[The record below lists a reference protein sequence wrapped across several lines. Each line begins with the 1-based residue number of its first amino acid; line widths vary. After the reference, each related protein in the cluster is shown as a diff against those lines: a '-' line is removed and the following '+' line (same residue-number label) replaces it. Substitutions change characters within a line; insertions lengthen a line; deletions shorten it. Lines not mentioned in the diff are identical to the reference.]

1 VDYPEYG
8 FGDNDIS
15 ALPDRRFGFSSTSLN
30 AVMGASFD
38 FLDAKMSAE
47 DNISGSSQ
55 WNSGLTYF
63 PGDIVSYNPPSGLAN
78 IDDLTNWTETFNLIG
93 FPSLAMCK
101 KEVGA
106 AKTYPSSASN
116 ANGSWNSER
125 TPWYG
130 SESGEINEY
139 WVKYDSQINRP
150 NSSLASI
157 YKYFSEK
164 KFEIK
169 KFAHNSSYQGQTN
182 LAGQPVQREAGR
194 IRMADFTGS
203 SNIFGHLLV
212 KFAKPLKRYSR
223 DKCRSWYSGAS
234 SESGPYQDGG
244 YDIFIY
250 TKTLR
255 KDHGGQPRLAVT
267 FGRTTKL
274 SSYSSTSGISTYST
288 SQISRSDINRYLQ
301 GILNPNNINTDLASE
316 GDLLHFQ
323 YRDLTPFFYM
333 RRGYVHAR
341 RRGGVHPGSNKGSTQ
356 LGKYIMMVEDVLS
369 RQRIEF
375 VTPQI
380 FSNGNMYVGGH
391 GALGSMSLDH
401 GQPKTNVDYD
411 YELESSTQDQALTK
425 LLSIKT
431 ITGSASVSGDN
442 PCHYLILGNKLGRAD
457 QIENEGKKFIN
468 SHVDAAFLPILK
480 RTDEM
485 SDSEFSAALGLL
497 QTGFK
502 GFDGSKFKD
511 LTADGNQVLSTTI
524 DADTSQNLFEAKH
537 FIDLGRSDLQQES
550 IFSLTVDRTGN
561 PQGNVQTLANIPEW
575 NDTKEYSGG
584 NMTRVPREDWWE
596 VTTAIACD
604 AWRQEKVYSEWVS
617 PGNEHNTVYV
627 YQDDGAK
634 IYYKSL
640 KNDNENFFPLHLNLF
655 FKANVSMGASAD
667 NDPILNKEKWTRLSI
682 LSNTAISPLSMVT
695 QITLYDGWVKI
706 FKSSQT
712 GLSTSP
718 PNNKSG
724 ITLGLQWFN
733 SLDGASGLGL
743 MSERLYDIAPW
754 DMEQAE
760 NYKVGDLVTL
770 KEKTPTMVDP
780 NSGESLTYQEWAG
793 RYPTDENTN
802 LLDSAEFLFLK
813 ADAAVASYCF
823 QCIKDTDSPADPAG
837 VGIVPGIFPKESASE
852 TAYFLSNLVEDLQYS
867 RFRGKNLYA
876 ETTWL
881 EITENEF
888 TAERIDPNVDPA
900 NNDNRGRAY
909 AQYYGLEELDG
920 KFKIRQRDLFGS
932 DNYSY
937 DLTYENYYR
946 IGDAVKMDDNE
957 WRVKIKQFCYV
968 SDATPLLDDNF
979 VLEGNLQNSTVI
991 EGLQYKADISGYV
1004 GKKIYEFPVSINSG
1018 TMSGFTSNYTL
1029 VIRPSEYWQ
1038 PVARR
1043 EFDLDR
1049 TYPSSEEIAAG
1060 VEPQYFLTEG
1070 DFDFIHKA
1078 EGSSEY
1084 AVSEAFNSRLDIFG
1098 PRLKTYDASGNNA
1111 KFWTPRIKYPTT
1123 HMIDTWVGGVPDAD
1137 SPLFLASLDYVSVNY
1152 EDWNVDLRAEGDT
1165 LSSGDLPHPLNE
1177 NNQDEDRHPAIRAFR
1192 GWVDSIDS
1200 DIDFNLD
1207 AGFNLDSRG
1216 VGDVN
1221 PIKFVKEDESYP
1233 PTIELTTEIYTG
1245 GNADTGHPNHGAI
1258 YDGGEISINSNQ
1270 TIKLIPQLKG
1280 ADGNNFTTYSGFIS
1294 SMSNANVL
1302 GRYLR
1307 LPINTGDSYSDFGLT
1322 YAGIMESPYIR
1333 IGEPSQWL
1341 SNQAYSADEAVH
1353 DGTYVWQ
1360 ADTDIPAGQVPG
1372 VSESWVFVRPV
1383 EYASRIIS
1391 ESLLD
1396 SDSLLGGMNSK
1407 IEYQY
1412 DEVSHKNSSILK
1424 IENNGSNIG
1433 LLEQLGDKLQVMP
1446 KWKNISGPE
1455 GEIAPWTHDQSFDT
1469 GDFTKELNILYY
1481 ARRASSGV
1489 QPSLFESMWQRVDE
1503 WKNNLPYE
1511 LGDIVYAKERGV
1523 VWNSNE
1529 DSGSLPTQNELSQ
1542 SNDVMVF
1549 YSCLDA
1555 HNASGEPAGG
1565 VSPSAENILDS
1576 THGESEYLLRPFDNM
1591 SNIFTNSGLNINIS
1605 FEMQAVDGQSYMSST
1620 KELTLSLFSNENP
1633 GGTQRKDVDLFNYA
1647 FNSPTVL
1654 RGNLGFVSEFKLGN
1668 SFAGLQNT
1676 AILPMSVKITN
1687 VSGAAPDVD
1696 ADTYLDVNNAVS
1708 KTYAVSAGLGWQ
1720 NRFMISNNKL
1730 YASGMD
1736 SSELGYLG
1744 ISNYKKIDGKPETY
1758 YGSNLEWNLD
1768 TFGKHNMCAPLKD
1781 AQDDELQRV
1790 KIYANG
1796 TTDTLLDPEPDIDF
1810 VRSGGGNTVFITTD
1824 KKLYG
1829 FGKNEN
1835 NSLGITDKS
1844 FNSSSDDPEDWGDWS
1859 HDLIDA
1865 EDRFDLLSYANFN
1878 HAAGDPIASN
1888 KNDPHLAG
1896 WATYLTKDHNRANPA
1911 PQWERMAWATFP
1923 LDWFDKTSA
1932 EQDSY
1937 LHNNV
1942 TWIPEE
1948 ELYPAGVTP
1957 WWASQE
1963 QLKIAGRIL
1972 PWYDNI
1978 NFWKEGGIECV
1989 GFDKPDNRGVPK
2001 VVNTHFILNSED
2013 YIPFA
2018 RQARSGAEG
2027 AYDVSFSLDGTSE
2040 YAKSL
2045 STMMIKPAWEFYGG
2059 TDTDNSATKKRE
2071 HFVVAGF
2078 EGSKERHMAGA
2089 AVQNDRGWMVP
2100 AWLFPYRDNAEISNK
2115 LTSWNGIS
2123 WPHGKFQNL
2132 YPTSQWDDGDRFNT
2146 TREWGTPDWNER
2158 SWWGHDKKYN
2168 GAREAAPW
2176 TDNESISWFKER
2188 EHLGERWVSIE
2199 NALPEDEPGISPKW
2213 EYIGWPDLDLP
2224 YGGSHKNHC
2233 VIDYFHDSKTM
2244 TVSGTECLALAMYRL
2259 KDRANYSYMDRPSQH
2274 SLNNNDDNNLRA
2286 NCLKL
2291 AANRNAPAVPFPVKL
2306 TDDNVVWA
2314 STNEHST
2321 IYVTEDGDVK
2331 ILGSIIG
2338 CKDIPV
2344 QGLDF
2349 HSEATHGEVRR
2360 ADNVMFHGGSDTFDS
2375 FGDLTVNELWQ
2386 NDNWGLIH
2394 HMTDRDPDPFAGGEA
2409 VKYGSLIQGNIA
2421 YGETWE
2427 PYIEHID
2434 YVNGQY
2440 VSYSGSLWSKIGDQ
2454 GAGAHTF
2461 PGVIPGEWNSVSE
2474 SITPLVTQDAASTNF
2489 DNLNNNYLHKYWP
2502 NTGPAYVATDS
2513 NGLNPDVKRIAEE
2526 DWGSIE
2532 FFGGNVIRQDGTTIS
2547 DPSVG
2552 IAGSYR
2558 KVDLPSPTGGYPVY
2572 RHVANVDNLIWFYN
2586 GYWRAS
2592 TATYYNSN
2600 EFDKQYAKGAVTT
2613 TVDKTPADV
2622 AVWSVLTQRESHK
2635 EINIYNTGVQFGGQY
2650 SSDSK
2655 KDTAWS
2661 VQPNGVLPATAN
2673 DPLYPAAWIPNNLI
2687 PGNWLDAPEGSSWV
2701 GVWWSEQ
2708 GGVPTL
2714 WPQATPVFYQAF
2726 HLDEGIDVSQVTVS
2740 FDFAVD
2746 NTMLDIQ
2753 IHSEAGWHSINPDLV
2768 TGEEWETTSY
2778 LTNWD
2783 FNKSMLGYAGGNG
2796 HQYLFGWRPLFP
2808 DNWTANVWLWLEDH
2822 PDFVDNNGNPKYTTY
2837 WHDHARKS
2845 GEQQILPGVTKWG
2858 TFWGENNDRDG
2869 FGNTATSWFGA
2880 SGSNLDEELRDH
2892 GMHYPAYEQLNQTTH
2907 YVAQTL
2913 ELHLDNHGNRFE
2925 YLSNLLDKSY
2935 DYSRPNHPTTWDNS
2949 NKPSLSDLACMGVYN
2964 FAKVVIIQDNCS
2976 AWGSRQL
2983 GYDTEPGV
2991 MRSKYGGANYYWGL
3005 QSHVETGG
3013 LSGAARLHLVPW
3025 GYDYTPNTY
3034 GFGGHKDSGSL
3045 NPSVNE
3051 YVQLGTWNPDK
3062 LGGAGF
3068 TQWHQGSELSAE
3080 RYGPNYPKPLTVGQK
3095 YEVRF
3100 FVSYRTAYSEPD
3112 VGAIIWA
3119 WEGGVP
3125 TATVDNLEA
3134 VQGGNLVN
3142 DYAGSG
3148 HQAIDVGDLGSG
3160 WTETKF
3166 TFVATHTSHSVEF
3179 ICHTTSSDSTAFIYS
3194 VSCKPVT
3201 AAWYGGWFGELNSID
3216 IGPQGIGASNI
3227 FRAGA
3232 GAAGNNALVMY
3243 VKNAGNVNNPAGL
3256 LVTNLTINAPLLLG
3270 YGAEIWTEDAEV
3282 KTEYRIQHRA
3292 GNGIGGA
3299 AGKLSTDMVTGILPY
3314 PLEDY
3319 EQKEDYA
3326 GYTWYGDQT
3335 DWDYYMNVWTDVAD
3349 AREEL
3354 YPWMTGEEYAKL
3366 HWAGPLTEAD
3376 RATRYGAIRHKS
3388 TLERRTLAKSEWF
3401 RNKYVSQTYMR
3412 DWVEDPILG
3421 HTFLARASQAA
3432 NNKLTSLGKTGGNWY
3447 YTAKYGQW
3455 IYITDAEKTKKED
3468 GERFECFMSGIDID
3482 FTEISSNAENY
3493 GVGNAL
3499 FPVIDGEIV
3508 GKLAFTGTG
3517 TGWRKDSGIFFHI
3530 YVRPSSGIVLRT
3542 IKPEILTQGRWG
3554 VMYSPGKTTDARTAG
3569 DWSTI
3574 VQTRYG
3580 MISYND
3586 HRVVWS
3592 ILDDGPPDV
3601 RAYADGV
3608 AGETGTGYDQDKV
3621 MAASAWTWPENNGGG
3636 HHEDLDPPLVLAQGY
3651 HTFYMWEYDWGQPTG
3666 WGLLGDEGKFRY
3678 LLSAEIGGAAVNEEF
3693 HDSGD
3698 IVFHAGWI
3706 LDNDA
3711 IYGSN
3716 LPGIGSWEN
3725 HIKYSPRGFSGFFD
3739 YTAAAGMGEDP
3750 EYQGSTISK
3759 SSYNEGDIVTAQVAD
3774 GDDLFGTLVFVS
3786 MKDDNT
3792 SDIGFSESLERVDGK
3807 KWSMPA
3813 PKAITK
3819 TYDLSTNSLADI
3831 EDEISSTTLTP
3842 EPHTLYDHE
3851 DYGSDK
3857 ALQVEAGSDHIL
3869 IRTASGKVFGVGDN
3883 SLQQIDWR
3891 NKTGGIESDFDLGDR
3906 LGRESGKGF
3915 YKLEG
3920 TAPSSLN
3927 PIYDPSWSAIEQPAL
3942 PPEKWAYGKTY
3953 QPGSR
3958 VWIDHVS
3965 HVVYVGPGEGVEGT
3979 LLQEHL
3985 QISIPSITENG
3996 GLETLPPETLKSDW
4010 ADTNKLGKWQK
4021 PDVEVLT
4028 FGSIGEAMHALV
4040 NQENGAGGTLGST
4053 GLSGWFPLG
4062 KLGMMPNDGATHT
4075 FPSSEIKMPRTANF
4089 KLYKKAFGDTHFC
4102 TREIFIK
4109 PHLISHG
4116 NNNNQAVELDEIIA
4130 VAASGNNSLI
4140 LSQSGNLF
4148 GTGENKISGSDRD
4161 EYEGRSLGNALG
4173 LESEFL
4179 DGPEFIF
4186 PNVEFISLQGDCATF
4201 ISEGRSY
4208 KCGGVGLRPYL
4219 ENYSFKGAPAVIL
4232 DDASGREGEPIIA
4245 KQVFMDS
4252 FGFWSKPK
4260 RRIRKWPQFIDG
4272 KLCRK
4277 GSKDIRDKVL
4287 PEINR
4292 LADAWVSNKSY
4303 RTSLPSGHSQLLN
4316 GQPNTL
4322 FHHGYGSDMVAGSN
4336 ADQAGSAFIG
4346 REPDFVTHKG
4356 TIYQCIKDHFFSF
4369 EPGSSLGELY
4379 WRESSAS
4386 MINVN
4391 PIQYFYRE
4399 WQLDRWATISYVNES
4414 GELFSKG
4421 FQVMYAPDSSGDII
4435 GGKSYTSLRTN
4446 ASTWADE
4453 RISGW
4458 HLDLDHAGVG
4468 VTSQVDY
4475 GGSGTMYLYYGGQ
4488 DNEYL
4493 GTAGSIFGESV
4504 NPFYGDSNTNIVNEK
4519 NLLDTEYID
4528 FTHNLLGSFVSGSN
4542 APTGITV
4549 TWTNM
4554 LSHVVSLAWGDAS
4567 CGWGSLDPF
4576 APSFIRDFNFKSW
4589 PTAGQLDLIDLFS
4602 NASEHGW
4609 NNYYFPGVVNHANNS
4624 QNPPDGMYNWWQVMG
4639 EMSVSQWAPALPTHH
4654 PRGALDAFKFMN
4666 RFTGDETYSW
4676 KPAGSISEVP
4686 DMATAGN
4693 EGEYHPDIKWP
4704 IYSKIERYSEAA
4716 TDTWGLHSSFG
4727 DSLAYTFG
4735 YSIFGGNFNDRFN
4748 DDAWIVGDFDTTK
4761 AESSQFG
4768 VKDEPKNPRLTAA
4781 SGRGSLTK
4789 ILGLQTGALTQ
4800 GCPEVIPDSVFS
4812 LLLQGHL
4819 EYRRINFP
4827 STAMFGAWMCDPWS
4841 LPFGDKA
4848 HQSWKS
4854 QFSLLVGQEN
4864 QGVGENVSWGWLDP
4878 NSNTMTKLGKYHNH
4892 GLVGDAISHDNY
4904 TFLKPGDRF
4913 NFGGTVYRMHWR
4925 VEEGQGGIEGGAPIP
4940 NGTYIAPDKDGAG
4953 AGKTGY
4959 SSMWSVDR
4967 LEKEH
4972 RWRTQIGIMH
4982 QTMELGQKWG
4992 GDPYKRFL
5000 RGYATSIGH
5009 SQIYTGFAE
5018 KIGGHCALAWAD
5030 RGDKA
5035 GKVSLAVDYRNYS
5048 AGLDQRQPDN
5058 FSGLGE
5064 FDVFDVPGW
5073 NQRTSDNKET
5083 IELTDTQ
5090 GYTFIN
5096 REVPSPTY
5104 WQRYLP
5110 AGAEQ
5115 LEGLDAGNGYSV
5127 WDWVFALNQLR
5138 QGWDWT
5144 QRLEV
5149 WIGVNFGSYP
5159 TFTLAGQVFSSGNQL
5174 PHRRQSQGAPHTAPG
5189 ISNYEHWLAFLAQQ
5203 GAGSLN
5209 RYAGFYKFPQRAV
5222 DFGFGPMTDVM
5233 EAYGQLKRHGMNN
5246 FTIGPDEAHS
5256 WRGRENQMDSYC
5268 SQSKR
5273 SSQYNELAVTDL
5285 TNIPVG
5291 ECMNWLWEND
5301 ISAGD
5306 IISIQDHRSPKRNR
5320 RLWRAYNDIPSGTIK
5335 YGDFP
5340 KAGTKF
5346 IQSWWTD
5353 LFQEILDWDSST
5365 WYRHGDRVIYK
5376 GNLWLMPHDWAKDWG
5391 DWGDPATDNYN
5402 RGLGIRGDDTMPGT
5416 TGVWKSSIEDGAG
5429 TKPHWVIGN
5438 HHGGPDNQVSDGGTP
5453 GDGGCTS
5460 HNQGADQNPE
5470 KFALY
5475 SAKDMIENWK
5485 DRPYTARHNRELRFE
5500 LAERFINAEEIDE
5513 YNPLAST
5520 IYAPEIIWA
5529 KDIELGKRYTVV
5541 FPGWD
5546 REWVNGELHETID
5559 DWVDEFGEE
5568 WEEWTFDLPNG
5579 YWPTGAGDSIRQ
5591 YMLNFASGTSELGL
5605 GIGELEHRGDSS
5617 FIAKKSG
5624 WNVLSADALWYGG
5637 QVGHDWGLFNVYNS
5651 IMFFHPWR
5659 MFDWR
5664 PTWGEYGRVSAAD
5677 WETMTNGLP
5686 AMYRPY
5692 YASEPGTAAQ
5702 PAGSGPLGESLYRS
5716 AYTNASLPHCA
5727 GDVILSDGDLFLA
5740 KNCGS
5745 HGVGAAW
5752 DTCAIYAFWHL
5763 GSYEPFP
5770 PPSESKSRWQEEYD
5784 DKISDGLSPTVL
5796 DPIYRNVPGESTM
5809 GGAED
5814 HPMMWG
5820 DYRIATQADVDAGAN
5835 SSINTPP
5842 TEVGDAFGK
5851 VDWSGAKKVT
5861 NQFLPDSSNG
5871 PMWLG
5876 EAYDQPLLR
5885 KKSWERLLRKLH
5897 PSLQMS
5903 GWGFGNNLEPGAWGG
5918 CQVRPYSPPGYYRG
5932 DLVKT
5937 QDGGVWKVWRFNEEG
5952 GSASGYGTG
5961 DDAPGGA
5968 NNKWEYIGENGDSL
5982 GWLLTGAKG
5991 AFYSESYLDSGNK
6004 QELTKWYIN
6013 AEAGSDNI
6021 LKGSTDIYDSEDV
6034 SITCRGSKMFASRDA
6049 AINWVIRRA
6058 KEREKLGFSWYDH
6071 KTRKWV
6077 AGRNWLW
6084 ENINLE
6090 RIWDYGGWELSEGG
6104 KPEGAG
6110 DNADIYV
6117 TMTPRTQYYP
6127 GDRAWWKGELYE
6139 CQAFLRLNS
6148 SDEFTTHLGAGTSYV
6163 VGASNPWNAYNPD
6176 GRWGGTPVGD
6186 SVFPYTNH
6194 SLPHVDGEHIPP
6206 WWVKSGGGTF
6216 KLPVVGFDDYDGSH
6230 DNSKHQGAAGVREGS
6245 NLAGTMS
6252 IFPNDYFDTQEEA
6265 EAFARNPQVASNY
6278 SDSNT
6283 FQPGGPYK
6291 GHPGFTDAD
6300 LIEIT
6305 TEYCDKYG
6313 AAGVDGDCE
6322 VIYIG
6327 GAAHSQ
6333 CLARMRGICDSW
6345 EEKIGNA
6352 LPGGTIIPNGEL
6364 FLSILGSAKWKD
6376 SWEDTGNKVDTD

>member
-1 VDYPEYG
+1 
-8 FGDNDIS
+8 
-15 ALPDRRFGFSSTSLN
+15 
-30 AVMGASFD
+30 
-38 FLDAKMSAE
+38 
-47 DNISGSSQ
+47 
-55 WNSGLTYF
+55 
-63 PGDIVSYNPPSGLAN
+63 
-78 IDDLTNWTETFNLIG
+78 
-93 FPSLAMCK
+93 
-101 KEVGA
+101 
-106 AKTYPSSASN
+106 
-116 ANGSWNSER
+116 
-125 TPWYG
+125 
-130 SESGEINEY
+130 
-139 WVKYDSQINRP
+139 
-150 NSSLASI
+150 
-157 YKYFSEK
+157 
-164 KFEIK
+164 
-169 KFAHNSSYQGQTN
+169 
-182 LAGQPVQREAGR
+182 
-194 IRMADFTGS
+194 
-203 SNIFGHLLV
+203 
-212 KFAKPLKRYSR
+212 
-223 DKCRSWYSGAS
+223 
-234 SESGPYQDGG
+234 
-244 YDIFIY
+244 
-250 TKTLR
+250 
-255 KDHGGQPRLAVT
+255 
-267 FGRTTKL
+267 
-274 SSYSSTSGISTYST
+274 
-288 SQISRSDINRYLQ
+288 
-301 GILNPNNINTDLASE
+301 
-316 GDLLHFQ
+316 
-323 YRDLTPFFYM
+323 M

-431 ITGSASVSGDN
+431 ITGSASVDGDN

-511 LTADGNQVLSTTI
+511 LIADENQVLSTTI
-524 DADTSQNLFEAKH
+524 DADASQNLFEARH

-640 KNDNENFFPLHLNLF
+640 KNNNENFFPLHLNLF

-695 QITLYDGWVKI
+695 QITLYDGWIKI

-888 TAERIDPNVDPA
+888 TSERIDPNVDPA

-920 KFKIRQRDLFGS
+920 KFKIRQRDLFGAN
-932 DNYSY
+932 NYSY

-991 EGLQYKADISGYV
+991 EGLQYKAGISGYV

-1018 TMSGFTSNYTL
+1018 TIDGFTSNYTL

-1084 AVSEAFNSRLDIFG
+1084 AVSAAFNSKLDIFG
-1098 PRLKTYDASGNNA
+1098 PRLKTYDPSGDNT
-1111 KFWTPRIKYPTT
+1111 KFWTSRIKYPTT
-1123 HMIDTWVGGVPDAD
+1123 NMIDTWDGGVPDAD
-1137 SPLFLASLDYVSVNY
+1137 SPLFLASLDYVDVNY
-1152 EDWNVDLRAEGDT
+1152 DDWSVDLRAEGDT
-1165 LSSGDLPHPLNE
+1165 LSLGDLPHPLNE

-1200 DIDFNLD
+1200 DVDFNLD
-1207 AGFNLDSRG
+1207 AGFNLDSRA

-1280 ADGNNFTTYSGFIS
+1280 ADGNNFATYSGFIS

-1307 LPINTGDSYSDFGLT
+1307 LPINAGDSYSDFGLT

-1333 IGEPSQWL
+1333 IGEPSQWF
-1341 SNQAYSADEAVH
+1341 SDQDYSADEEVH

-1412 DEVSHKNSSILK
+1412 DEISHKNSSILK

-1591 SNIFTNSGLNINIS
+1591 SNIFTNSGLNLNIS
-1605 FEMQAVDGQSYMSST
+1605 FEMQAVDGQSYISST

-1633 GGTQRKDVDLFNYA
+1633 GGTPRKDVDLFNYA
-1647 FNSPTVL
+1647 FDSPTVL

-1676 AILPMSVKITN
+1676 AVLPMSVKITN
-1687 VSGAAPDVD
+1687 VSGAVPDVD

-1720 NRFMISNNKL
+1720 NRFMISDNKL

-1768 TFGKHNMCAPLKD
+1768 TFGRHNMCAPLKD

-2027 AYDVSFSLDGTSE
+2027 AYDVHFSLDGTSE
-2040 YAKSL
+2040 YVKSL

-2059 TDTDNSATKKRE
+2059 TDTNNSATRKRE

-2176 TDNESISWFKER
+2176 TDNGPISWFAER

-2199 NALPEDEPGISPKW
+2199 NTLPEDEPGISPKW

-2244 TVSGTECLALAMYRL
+2244 TVSGTEYLALAMYRL

-2349 HSEATHGEVRR
+2349 HSEAAHGEVRR

-2375 FGDLTVNELWQ
+2375 FGDLTVNGLWQ

-2440 VSYSGSLWSKIGDQ
+2440 ASYAGSLWSKVGDQ
-2454 GAGAHTF
+2454 DAGEHSF

-2513 NGLNPDVKRIAEE
+2513 NGENPDVKRIATE

-2532 FFGGNVIRQDGTTIS
+2532 FFGGSVIRQDGTTIS

-2552 IAGSYR
+2552 VAGSYR
-2558 KVDLPSPTGGYPVY
+2558 KVDLPSPTDGYPVY

-2592 TATYYNSN
+2592 TAAYYNSS
-2600 EFDKQYAKGAVTT
+2600 EFDKQYAKGVVTT

-2635 EINIYNTGVQFGGQY
+2635 EINIYNTGVQWNPFESQY

-2673 DPLYPAAWIPNNLI
+2673 DPLFPAAWIPNNLI

-2701 GVWWSEQ
+2701 GVWWGEQ
-2708 GGVPTL
+2708 GGVPSL
-2714 WPQATPVFYQAF
+2714 WPQATPVFYQSF
-2726 HLDEGIDVSQVTVS
+2726 HLDEGIDVSQVTMS

-2746 NTMLDIQ
+2746 NTVLDIQ

-2768 TGEEWETTSY
+2768 AGEEWETTSY

-2783 FNKSMLGYAGGNG
+2783 FNKSMLGFG
-2796 HQYLFGWRPLFP
+2796 HEDLFGWRPLFP
-2808 DNWTANVWLWLEDH
+2808 DNWTANVWLWIEDH
-2822 PDFVDNNGNPKYTTY
+2822 PDFVDNNGAPNYTPY
-2837 WHDHARKS
+2837 WHDHTRKS

-2858 TFWGENNDRDG
+2858 TFWGENEDRTG
-2869 FGNTATSWFGA
+2869 FGTAETSWA
-2880 SGSNLDEELRDH
+2880 VTLGSSLGLRDQLRDH
-2892 GMHYPAYEQLNQTTH
+2892 GMHYPGYEGMSSGWIEAS
-2907 YVAQTL
+2907 AQTL
-2913 ELHLDNHGNRFE
+2913 EVHLDNHGNHYE
-2925 YLSNLLDKSY
+2925 YLSNLLNKNY
-2935 DYSRPNHPTTWDNS
+2935 DYSRPVSGGPWDNS
-2949 NKPSLSDLACMGVYN
+2949 NKPSLSDLACLGVYN
-2964 FAKVVIIQDNCS
+2964 FAKVVIIQDNCP
-2976 AWGSRQL
+2976 AWGNRQL
-2983 GYDTEPGV
+2983 GYDTGPGV

-3013 LSGAARLHLVPW
+3013 LSGAAKLHLVPW

-3045 NPSVNE
+3045 DPSVNPD
-3051 YVQLGTWNPDK
+3051 VQLGTWNPDK

-3068 TQWHQGSELSAE
+3068 TQWHQGSELSAA

-3100 FVSYRTAYSEPD
+3100 FTAYRTAYAKPY
-3112 VGAIIWA
+3112 VAAIIWA

-3125 TATVDNLEA
+3125 ASTVDNLEA
-3134 VQGGNLVN
+3134 IEGGALDN
-3142 DYAGSG
+3142 DHEGTG
-3148 HQAIDVGDLGSG
+3148 NQAIAVRDYLHSG
-3160 WTETKF
+3160 WTETRF
-3166 TFVATHTSHSVEF
+3166 TFIATHTSHSVEF
-3179 ICHTTSSDSTAFIYS
+3179 ISNTTAADSTAFIYS

-3201 AAWYGGWFGELNSID
+3201 ATWEGGWFGELNSID
-3216 IGPQGIGASNI
+3216 IGPQGIGASDI

-3243 VKNAGNVNNPAGL
+3243 VKNMGDTNNPAGL

-3270 YGAEIWTEDAEV
+3270 YGTEIWTEDAEV

-3326 GYTWYGDQT
+3326 GYIWYGDQT

-3349 AREEL
+3349 AREEF
-3354 YPWMTGEEYAKL
+3354 YPWMTGEEFAKL

-3468 GERFECFMSGIDID
+3468 GERFECFMSGIGID
-3482 FTEISSNAENY
+3482 FAEISSDAEHYATGVALLPPLEDGDEKELQALNPWNSEPWSVTSTTMDEPWDEGLLFQIFVKSSDGIELEAIKGRPY
-3493 GVGNAL
+3493 LRTAHGYSLPSGFDGVGGA
-3499 FPVIDGEIV
+3499 GYH
-3508 GKLAFTGTG
+3508 G
-3517 TGWRKDSGIFFHI
+3517 
-3530 YVRPSSGIVLRT
+3530 VL
-3542 IKPEILTQGRWG
+3542 
-3554 VMYSPGKTTDARTAG
+3554 YSPGEVGDTRVLSDWTLLTETLFHDHETSTADSDSPHYPHEVIDAGSIRLSPGFHTFYLYVKPYATEWGGSAKYYFGRQSLLKEHGMLFSRDGSDVFNNDPYASLEENEVFWENSEIQLYSGYRFNNNALNDDFSVSNLEVGKKYRIDRNYNTDFMSFSDAENNNRGTIFTVTGTPTGPGTA
-3569 DWSTI
+3569 TI
-3574 VQTRYG
+3574 MEDYG
-3580 MISYND
+3580 PEFDLNLYQ
-3586 HRVVWS
+3586 
-3592 ILDDGPPDV
+3592 
-3601 RAYADGV
+3601 ADGV
-3608 AGETGTGYDQDKV
+3608 TKNANYV
-3621 MAASAWTWPENNGGG
+3621 SP
-3636 HHEDLDPPLVLAQGY
+3636 
-3651 HTFYMWEYDWGQPTG
+3651 
-3666 WGLLGDEGKFRY
+3666 
-3678 LLSAEIGGAAVNEEF
+3678 
-3693 HDSGD
+3693 
-3698 IVFHAGWI
+3698 
-3706 LDNDA
+3706 
-3711 IYGSN
+3711 GSDG
-3716 LPGIGSWEN
+3716 P
-3725 HIKYSPRGFSGFFD
+3725 YGFSGAIS
-3739 YTAAAGMGEDP
+3739 YRSTTVSEDP

-3759 SSYNEGDIVTAQVAD
+3759 SSYNAGDIVTAQVAD

-3831 EDEISSTTLTP
+3831 EDVINSTTLTP

-3906 LGRESGKGF
+3906 LGRESDKGF

-3996 GLETLPPETLKSDW
+3996 ELETLPPETLKSDW
-4010 ADTNKLGKWQK
+4010 ADTKKLGKWQK

-4040 NQENGAGGTLGST
+4040 NQENGVGDTFGST

-4062 KLGMMPNDGATHT
+4062 KLRMMPNDGATHT

-4102 TREIFIK
+4102 TREVFIK

-4116 NNNNQAVELDEIIA
+4116 NNNNQAVELGEIIA

-4161 EYEGRSLGNALG
+4161 EYEGRSLGNVLG
-4173 LESEFL
+4173 LESEFF

-4232 DDASGREGEPIIA
+4232 DDASGREGKPIIA

-4316 GQPNTL
+4316 GQPNNL
-4322 FHHGYGSDMVAGSN
+4322 FQWGYGSDMVAGSN

-4379 WRESSAS
+4379 WKESSAS

-4414 GELFSKG
+4414 GELFSRG

-4475 GGSGTMYLYYGGQ
+4475 GGSGAMYLYYGGQ

-4542 APTGITV
+4542 APTGIT
-4549 TWTNM
+4549 TSWTNM

-4567 CGWGSLDPF
+4567 RGWGSLDPF
-4576 APSFIRDFNFKSW
+4576 APSFIRDFNYKSW
-4589 PTAGQLDLIDLFS
+4589 PTAGQLNLIDLFS
-4602 NASEHGW
+4602 NASAHGW
-4609 NNYYFPGVVNHANNS
+4609 SNSYFPGVVDHADNS
-4624 QNPPDGMYNWWQVMG
+4624 QNPPDGMYNWWQVMQ
-4639 EMSVSQWAPALPTHH
+4639 EMSVSQWAPALPTDDA
-4654 PRGALDAFKFMN
+4654 RGALDAFKFMN

-4704 IYSKIERYSEAA
+4704 IYSKIERYPEAA
-4716 TDTWGLHSSFG
+4716 TDTWGLHNSFG
-4727 DSLAYTFG
+4727 NSRSHIFG

-4761 AESSQFG
+4761 AQSSQFG
-4768 VKDEPKNPRLTAA
+4768 VKDEPKNPRLTEA

-4848 HQSWKS
+4848 HQSWRS
-4854 QFSLLVGQEN
+4854 QFSLRA
-4864 QGVGENVSWGWLDP
+4864 GVGEDVTWGWWDS
-4878 NSNTMTKLGKYHNH
+4878 NSETTTKLGKYHNY
-4892 GLVGDAISHDNY
+4892 GLVGEATSYDNY
-4904 TFLKPGDRF
+4904 VFLKPGDRF

-4940 NGTYIAPDKDGAG
+4940 LGTLIAPDKDGAG

-4982 QTMELGQKWG
+4982 QTMELGEKWSS
-4992 GDPYKRFL
+4992 DPYKRFL

-5018 KIGGHCALAWAD
+5018 RIGGHCALAWAD

-5096 REVPSPTY
+5096 REVDEPTY

-5110 AGAEQ
+5110 AGSTE
-5115 LEGLDAGNGYSV
+5115 LKGMDSGNGYSV
-5127 WDWVFALNQLR
+5127 WDWVFDLNQLR
-5138 QGWDWT
+5138 QGWDWVV
-5144 QRLEV
+5144 RIEV
-5149 WIGVNFGSYP
+5149 WHAVNFGSYP
-5159 TFTLAGQVFSSGNQL
+5159 TFTIGGYTFNSVNRL
-5174 PHRRQSQGAPHTAPG
+5174 PGEGQSQGSPYTTPG
-5189 ISNYEHWLAFLAQQ
+5189 ISNYNYWTNWLAQQ

-5306 IISIQDHRSPKRNR
+5306 IISIQDHRSPQSRR

-5340 KAGTKF
+5340 ETGTKF

-5402 RGLGIRGDDTMPGT
+5402 RDLGIRGGDTMPGT
-5416 TGVWKSSIEDGAG
+5416 TGVWKSSIADGAG

-5438 HHGGPDNQVSDGGTP
+5438 HRGGPDNQVSDGGTP

-5470 KFALY
+5470 EFALY
-5475 SAKDMIENWK
+5475 SAKDMIENWG

-5500 LAERFINAEEIDE
+5500 LAERFINAEEINEFDPTAGE
-5513 YNPLAST
+5513 EK
-5520 IYAPEIIWA
+5520 PEMWLYELDTG
-5529 KDIELGKRYTVV
+5529 KDYEIV
-5541 FPGWD
+5541 FPGYGMSGVFDAAWKED
-5546 REWVNGELHETID
+5546 MGVWLKLLGAMTGSGDIAGLGLDHRGE
-5559 DWVDEFGEE
+5559 
-5568 WEEWTFDLPNG
+5568 
-5579 YWPTGAGDSIRQ
+5579 
-5591 YMLNFASGTSELGL
+5591 NFAFSYYSHLLEYPIDFTSISQWADSGSQLC
-5605 GIGELEHRGDSS
+5605 
-5617 FIAKKSG
+5617 AK
-5624 WNVLSADALWYGG
+5624 Y
-5637 QVGHDWGLFNVYNS
+5637 
-5651 IMFFHPWR
+5651 PWR
-5659 MFDWR
+5659 MFLINDNWGDHGMVTTSDWYNLTGSGYN
-5664 PTWGEYGRVSAAD
+5664 P
-5677 WETMTNGLP
+5677 
-5686 AMYRPY
+5686 PY
-5692 YASEPGTAAQ
+5692 YVNNAPDDAEFPPQ
-5702 PAGSGPLGESLYRS
+5702 NVNGSGPNGESLYRQEHHTS
-5716 AYTNASLPHCA
+5716 GRPHQP
-5727 GDVILSDGDLFLA
+5727 GDVIIKHGDLFLG
-5740 KNCGS
+5740 KNAGEYEAGRS
-5745 HGVGAAW
+5745 YPSNSARLWAAHLPHDSYSNSKTMEPTPTPDVLW
-5752 DTCAIYAFWHL
+5752 DRKQAGNEVSVISNLWGNGDGQHD
-5763 GSYEPFP
+5763 
-5770 PPSESKSRWQEEYD
+5770 EEGRFY
-5784 DKISDGLSPTVL
+5784 VL
-5796 DPIYRNVPGESTM
+5796 DNDLPSKFSFSSDEVTKMRYFPDNAQPSASGDNSNYQGKNFS
-5809 GGAED
+5809 GGVRIRE
-5814 HPMMWG
+5814 PM
-5820 DYRIATQADVDAGAN
+5820 
-5835 SSINTPP
+5835 TP
-5842 TEVGDAFGK
+5842 
-5851 VDWSGAKKVT
+5851 
-5861 NQFLPDSSNG
+5861 N
-5871 PMWLG
+5871 
-5876 EAYDQPLLR
+5876 
-5885 KKSWERLLRKLH
+5885 
-5897 PSLQMS
+5897 
-5903 GWGFGNNLEPGAWGG
+5903 
-5918 CQVRPYSPPGYYRG
+5918 YYRG
-5932 DLVKT
+5932 DLVKIG
-5937 QDGGVWKVWRFNEEG
+5937 DSNNPNYGVWRLNVEG
-5952 GSASGYGTG
+5952 GSSIDYSNEAN
-5961 DDAPGGA
+5961 APGGA
-5968 NNKWEYIGENGDSL
+5968 NNIWKYVGAHGDSL

-6013 AEAGSDNI
+6013 AETGSDNI

-6090 RIWDYGGWELSEGG
+6090 RIWDYGGWEPSEGG

-6110 DNADIYV
+6110 DNDGISV
-6117 TMTPRTQYYP
+6117 STTPRTQYYP

-6148 SDEFTTHLGAGTSYV
+6148 SDEFTTHLGAGTPYV
-6163 VGASNPWNAYNPD
+6163 IDSETPWNAYNPD
-6176 GRWGGTPVGD
+6176 GRWKGTPVGD

-6278 SDSNT
+6278 SDSST